1 MDVSN
6 GLLFSV
12 PSELPRVACKWNLD
26 LVFKANSRA
35 ELLSSGC
42 ASACGS
48 VAARGGRF
56 LRSSNTSGGHRKSVR
71 KRLGELLRVFPGVRR
86 AAESVL
92 LYLVVFFHKDLCTFY
107 RLPVF
112 FENIRWAVWVV
123 LGSLAGAVCSLPRAY
138 RRFFLLRQ
146 SLNSSCRNRN

>member
-1 MDVSN
+1 MDVSH

-12 PSELPRVACKWNLD
+12 PSELPLVACKWSLE
-26 LVFKANSRA
+26 LVFEANARA
-35 ELLSSGC
+35 ELLSAGR

-48 VAARGGRF
+48 VAARGRRF
-56 LRSSNTSGGHRKSVR
+56 LGSSNTSGGHRKSVR

-92 LYLVVFFHKDLCTFY
+92 FYLVVFFHMDLCTFS

-112 FENIRWAVWVV
+112 VSNNVSF
-123 LGSLAGAVCSLPRAY
+123 
-138 RRFFLLRQ
+138 
-146 SLNSSCRNRN
+146 